1 MCFLKTIIDAIKWQ
15 STNLSWIWLKI
26 SKQHILATKPWSF
39 SETQVPR
46 SVLPWPANCGMNHS
60 KAHFKTWFVASLLRP
75 AVFFK
80 YRSRRPLEAW
90 VSRTWA
96 PKTCCGSW
104 VVKVETWEMC
114 LKLQRWMS
122 LIVVDSACVCDFGW
136 QLQSSRCRNMSRLRS
151 RQIGVS
157 AQVLLSTAFLSSLQN
172 LMTCRDLIVEDFW
185 WWIRVGQVISAV
197 WRVFDFACGSCAQS
211 WAFFLFSNLTG
222 ECEQSRDA
230 CSFRNCHRQLPNNSG
245 LGECHV
251 IPDAT

>member
-1 MCFLKTIIDAIKWQ
+1 MWALWPSYANNFEPMCFLKTIIDAIKWQ

-114 LKLQRWMS
+114 LKLQRSDRSW
-122 LIVVDSACVCDFGW
+122 LCVCLW
-136 QLQSSRCRNMSRLRS
+136 
-151 RQIGVS
+151 
-157 AQVLLSTAFLSSLQN
+157 
-172 LMTCRDLIVEDFW
+172 FW
-185 WWIRVGQVISAV
+185 VTTSI
-197 WRVFDFACGSCAQS
+197 
-211 WAFFLFSNLTG
+211 LKM
-222 ECEQSRDA
+222 
-230 CSFRNCHRQLPNNSG
+230 
-245 LGECHV
+245 
-251 IPDAT
+251 